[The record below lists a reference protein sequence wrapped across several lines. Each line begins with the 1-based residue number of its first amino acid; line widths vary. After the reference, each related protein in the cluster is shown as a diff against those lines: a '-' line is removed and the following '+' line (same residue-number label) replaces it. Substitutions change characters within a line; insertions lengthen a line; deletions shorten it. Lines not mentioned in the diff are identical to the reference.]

1 METRTWRLLAAAM
14 RVLPASRRDLGEAL
28 LAEAAA
34 VPPGRQRL
42 AWLAGGAWFALREG
56 VLRRSGYGLGLA
68 AAVAVDRIGRSDDSS
83 QVSMLVLL
91 AGAGTLGSPPRGGP
105 G

>member
-42 AWLAGGAWFALREG
+42 AWLAGGA
-56 VLRRSGYGLGLA
+56 
-68 AAVAVDRIGRSDDSS
+68 
-83 QVSMLVLL
+83 
-91 AGAGTLGSPPRGGP
+91 
-105 G
+105 